1 MTDPEEFIAVS
12 IERERAAQKKRS
24 MNKLRNALANTVILF
39 LIMVVISAV
48 LAVFVHSVVFLPAW
62 TSIIVGSLGLLFLTM
77 LALEYTPENKD
88 D

>member
-1 MTDPEEFIAVS
+1 MLSESLSLPKNKLMNGGIV
-12 IERERAAQKKRS
+12 
-24 MNKLRNALANTVILF
+24 NKLRNALANTVILF

-62 TSIIVGSLGLLFLTM
+62 ASFVLGSFTLLFITM